1 MRDSLDY
8 KKKAFVTEASLRLKK
23 IYSYGAAKVT
33 KKEELRNE
41 LHGFFQAGILLK
53 VMTTQEIDNLIDK
66 EHLAAFGKTKKQR
79 NIDEKIEI
87 NTETDWD
94 KYDEPAYQRK

>member
-1 MRDSLDY
+1 MIDSLDY
-8 KKKAFVTEASLRLKK
+8 KKKAFIKEACARLKK

-33 KKEELRNE
+33 KKEDLRNE

-53 VMTTQEIDNLIDK
+53 VMTTQEIDDLIDK

-87 NTETDWD
+87 NTETDWG

>member
-53 VMTTQEIDNLIDK
+53 VMTTQEIDDLIDK

-79 NIDEKIEI
+79 NIDEKIEV
-87 NTETDWD
+87 ES
-94 KYDEPAYQRK
+94 

>member
-1 MRDSLDY
+1 VRDSLDY
-8 KKKAFVTEASLRLKK
+8 KKEAFIREACARLKK

-33 KKEELRNE
+33 KKEDLRNE

-53 VMTTQEIDNLIDK
+53 VITTQEINNLIDK
-66 EHLAAFGKTKKQR
+66 EHMTAFGKTKKQR

-94 KYDEPAYQRK
+94 KYDEPSYQRK

>member
-8 KKKAFVTEASLRLKK
+8 KKKAFISEAGLRLKK

-33 KKEELRNE
+33 KKQELRNE

-53 VMTTQEIDNLIDK
+53 VMTTQEIDDLIDK
-66 EHLAAFGKTKKQR
+66 EHMAAFGKTKKQR

-87 NTETDWD
+87 NTEIDWD

>member
-8 KKKAFVTEASLRLKK
+8 KKKAFISEAGLRLKK

-33 KKEELRNE
+33 KKQELRNE

-53 VMTTQEIDNLIDK
+53 VMTTQEIDDLIDK

>member
-1 MRDSLDY
+1 MRDRLDY
-8 KKKAFVTEASLRLKK
+8 KKEAFVKEACARLKK

-33 KKEELRNE
+33 KKEDLRNE
-41 LHGFFQAGILLK
+41 LHGFFQAGILLQVISNK
-53 VMTTQEIDNLIDK
+53 EVDDLIDK
-66 EHLAAFGKTKKQR
+66 EHMTAFGKTKKQR

-94 KYDEPAYQRK
+94 KYDEPSYQRK

>member
-1 MRDSLDY
+1 MIDSLDY
-8 KKKAFVTEASLRLKK
+8 KKKAFIKEACARLKK
-23 IYSYGAAKVT
+23 FYSYGAAKVT
-33 KKEELRNE
+33 KKEDLRNE

-53 VMTTQEIDNLIDK
+53 VMTNKEVDDLIDK
-66 EHLAAFGKTKKQR
+66 EHMAAFGKTKKQR

-87 NTETDWD
+87 NTETNWD